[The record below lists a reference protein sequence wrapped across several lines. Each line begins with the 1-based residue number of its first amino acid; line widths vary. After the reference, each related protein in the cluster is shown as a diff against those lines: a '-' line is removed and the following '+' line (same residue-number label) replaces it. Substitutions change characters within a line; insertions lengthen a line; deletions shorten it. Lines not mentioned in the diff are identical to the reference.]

1 MRAKLGFIKHRWERQ
16 LDIVGQTE
24 LKGGCA
30 CGALRYTVADQS
42 GFVPYVCHCL
52 DCQTRQGS
60 SFALQLFVLESEFSL
75 VGEPILGL
83 VKKANGAV
91 VTNTGCGNCLT
102 RICSANSIHP
112 GFIVLRA
119 GTLDNSH
126 RLEPGVHIWT
136 SRKQPWLKIP
146 DGVPTY
152 AEQPEDNSIWRALV
166 RPQKLTA

>member
-1 MRAKLGFIKHRWERQ
+1 
-16 LDIVGQTE
+16 LDTVDRTE

-60 SFALQLFVLESEFSL
+60 SFALQLFVLESEFTL
-75 VGEPILGL
+75 VGEPIRGQ

-91 VTNTGCGNCLT
+91 VTNIGCANCLT
-102 RICSANSIHP
+102 RICSANAILP
-112 GFIVLRA
+112 GLIVLRA

-126 RLEPGVHIWT
+126 RLEPAVHIWT

-152 AEQPEDNSIWRALV
+152 PEQPEDNSTWRALV
-166 RPQKLTA
+166 RPLKLTA